1 MAKVKEKDYC
11 VTYAID
17 ARHVVHVRAKSI
29 SEALE
34 KAEGEYL
41 DADFGELA
49 KYGAQKIIYLKNS
62 RFQKYSLE
70 NYCAGLKKLLETNEK
85 NRKS

>member
-1 MAKVKEKDYC
+1 MAKNEEMDYC

-17 ARHVVHVRAKSI
+17 ARHAVHVRAKSI

-41 DADFGELA
+41 DADFGELHDVVQA
-49 KYGAQKIIYLKNS
+49 RPVAV
-62 RFQKYSLE
+62 
-70 NYCAGLKKLLETNEK
+70 ETKEDIVWEA
-85 NRKS
+85 